1 MLKREGGPGLV
12 TELTSES
19 ELQAEEGRKAFQAE
33 RTASRAWTSRLPGE
47 LPENLEKWPNSQLAP

>member
-1 MLKREGGPGLV
+1 M

-33 RTASRAWTSRLPGE
+33 RTASGHGPAGSLE
-47 LPENLEKWPNSQLAP
+47 NLPENLEKWPNSPAGPPEV